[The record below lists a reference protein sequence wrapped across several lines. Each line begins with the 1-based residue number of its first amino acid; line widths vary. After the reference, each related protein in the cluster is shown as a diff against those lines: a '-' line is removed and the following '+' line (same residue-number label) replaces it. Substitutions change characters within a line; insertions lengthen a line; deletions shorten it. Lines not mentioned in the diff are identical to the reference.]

1 MSLYVLQSN
10 RSLNNILL
18 DYYQRIIQKMKNCL
32 ICSSQIEPF
41 ISFGDMP
48 IANGFL
54 SPEKFSGEYFFEM
67 QLAHCPNC
75 NMVQL
80 IETPDQDMMF
90 NENYAFFSGTSQ
102 AMKSHFRQFAEDVK
116 DKYLQESDPFV
127 VEIGSNDGIMLQN
140 FKEWGIRHL
149 GIEPSANV
157 AEVAKGKGINTIV
170 SFFDEP
176 LAEKIIKENGQ
187 ADAFIAAN
195 VMCHI
200 PYFHSIV
207 AGISKLVKKS
217 GIVIFE
223 DPYLGDV
230 IEKTSYDQV
239 YDEHTFLFSVT
250 TINYIFNKYNM
261 EVIDAIPQETH
272 GGSMRYIIGHKG
284 ERPVSERALQQI
296 EKEKE
301 LGLNNPE
308 TFVKFKKNCETS
320 KRELK
325 ELLTKLKAEGKSVA
339 GYAATSKSTTIL
351 NYSDIGSD
359 LIEYICDNTPIK
371 QGKYSPGKHIPIVP
385 IETFKSKYPDYAV
398 LFAYNHAKEIIAK
411 ETEFV
416 DQGGKWIMFVP
427 NVHIVK

>member
-1 MSLYVLQSN
+1 MN
-10 RSLNNILL
+10 
-18 DYYQRIIQKMKNCL
+18 KCL
-32 ICSSQIEPF
+32 ICNSEISPF
-41 ISFGDMP
+41 ISYGNMP

-54 SPEKFSGEYFFEM
+54 SPEKFQEEYFFEM

-80 IETPDQDMMF
+80 IETPDQNMMF
-90 NENYAFFSGTSQ
+90 NETYAFYSGTSQ
-102 AMKSHFRQFAEDVK
+102 AMKIHFKNFAEDVK
-116 DKYLQESDPFV
+116 DKYLKESDPLV
-127 VEIGSNDGIMLQN
+127 IEIGSNDGIMLQN
-140 FKEWGIRHL
+140 FKDWGIRHL
-149 GIEPSANV
+149 GIEPSSNV
-157 AEVAKGKGINTIV
+157 AAVAVKKGINTIV
-170 SFFDEP
+170 SFFDES
-176 LAEKIIKENGQ
+176 LAEKIIIENGQ

-200 PYFHSIV
+200 PYLHSIV

-250 TINYIFNKYNM
+250 TINFIFNKYNM

-272 GGSMRYIIGHKG
+272 GGSMRYIIGHVG
-284 ERPVSERALQQI
+284 ERPVSERALIQI
-296 EKEKE
+296 EREKE
-301 LGLNNPE
+301 LGLNDPE
-308 TFVKFKKNCETS
+308 TFVKFKKNCEIS
-320 KRELK
+320 KQELK
-325 ELLTKLKAEGKSVA
+325 ALLIKLKSEGKKVA

-385 IETFKSKYPDYAV
+385 IETFKDTYPDYAV

-411 ETEFV
+411 ETEFIK
-416 DQGGKWIMFVP
+416 QGGKWIMFVP
-427 NVHIVK
+427 NVHIVE